1 MNDYFPTIGKIAFE
15 GLGSKN
21 PLAFKVYN
29 GDEMVAGKS
38 MREHLRFSVAYWHT
52 MKGSGADPFGG
63 PSLIRP
69 WDTAADPVEAAE
81 DTMRAAFEFVS
92 KLGVDYWCFHDRDI
106 SPEGDSL
113 QESNRRLDRIVAL
126 AKQLQ
131 ADSGIKLL
139 WNTSNMFSHRR
150 FANGAATNPDAAV
163 YAYAGAQ
170 VKKMLEVGL
179 ELGAENYVFW
189 GGREGYDTLLNTDM
203 KRELDHLARFL
214 QMAVDYADSIGFK
227 PQYLIEPKP
236 KEPTKHQYDFDA
248 ATVVG
253 FLKEHDLDGRFKLN
267 IEANHATLAGHTF
280 EHDLAV
286 ASMHGMLGSVDAN
299 QGDPQLGWDTD
310 EFPADLYSATQAM
323 LVVLGQGGVGSGGL
337 NFDAK
342 VRRTSTDL
350 DDLFISHIGAMD
362 VFAHGLKT
370 AAKLIE
376 DDALGGLLK
385 ARYASFDSGIG
396 ARIEAGE
403 ADLAELEA
411 YALEHGEPTARSG
424 KKELLENIVNQYIL
438 GNAG

>member
-1 MNDYFPTIGKIAFE
+1 MNEYFPTIGKIAFE

-170 VKKMLEVGL
+170 VSFGPPTVDEVD
-179 ELGAENYVFW
+179 ENERVV
-189 GGREGYDTLLNTDM
+189 
-203 KRELDHLARFL
+203 DH
-214 QMAVDYADSIGFK
+214 
-227 PQYLIEPKP
+227 
-236 KEPTKHQYDFDA
+236 
-248 ATVVG
+248 
-253 FLKEHDLDGRFKLN
+253 
-267 IEANHATLAGHTF
+267 
-280 EHDLAV
+280 
-286 ASMHGMLGSVDAN
+286 
-299 QGDPQLGWDTD
+299 DP
-310 EFPADLYSATQAM
+310 
-323 LVVLGQGGVGSGGL
+323 GQG
-337 NFDAK
+337 
-342 VRRTSTDL
+342 
-350 DDLFISHIGAMD
+350 H
-362 VFAHGLKT
+362 HP
-370 AAKLIE
+370 
-376 DDALGGLLK
+376 
-385 ARYASFDSGIG
+385 
-396 ARIEAGE
+396 
-403 ADLAELEA
+403 
-411 YALEHGEPTARSG
+411 EHGEHGQIETHEHVAEDRADQPEG
-424 KKELLENIVNQYIL
+424 D
-438 GNAG
+438 G